1 MRSTSKPEEKR
12 LAGPPP
18 SQAMLLGCVP
28 IKHLALVLMLVQN
41 SGFVLV
47 MRYSRRQQAGAAGAA
62 QYNAS
67 VVVVLQELFKLV
79 FCFVATSL
87 QDGTGAALATLQQT
101 QEASRVLVPAAC
113 FTLQNNILY
122 VALSNLEPLL
132 FQISYQIKTLLT
144 ALLSVQMF
152 KRAFTRWQWLSQLML
167 TAGVVLAQLN
177 EPPKAATSGGGGGGG
192 GDGEGAEQNLLLGL
206 AAVLTAA
213 ASSSYAS
220 VYFERL
226 LKDRSIAA
234 SVASSAAPP
243 ATLWQRN
250 THLCM
255 WTVPMNVALALVSE
269 GAAGGAGALVSAPLR
284 GFDRSTWLIIV
295 VNGLG
300 GLLVA
305 VVMKYADNILKGF
318 ATAGA
323 IILTGILAP
332 ALGLSPSPS
341 IMLLLG
347 AVLVI
352 GSLFLYAGAPAQKVN
367 KVSPQRTV

>member
-1 MRSTSKPEEKR
+1 MSSTPKAEDKR

-18 SQAMLLGCVP
+18 PTAMLLGCVP

-47 MRYSRRQQAGAAGAA
+47 MRYSRQQQAGAAGAA

-79 FCFVATSL
+79 FCFATTSL
-87 QDGTGAALATLQQT
+87 QDGMGAALATLRQT
-101 QEASRVLVPAAC
+101 HEASRVLVPAAC

-144 ALLSVQMF
+144 ALLSVHMF
-152 KRAFTRWQWLSQLML
+152 KRAFSRWQWLSQLML

-177 EPPKAATSGGGGGGG
+177 EPPKAPKGGGGGGE
-192 GDGEGAEQNLLLGL
+192 GEGAEQNLLLGL

-226 LKDRSIAA
+226 LKDRSLTA
-234 SVASSAAPP
+234 SVALSAAPP

-255 WTVPMNVALALVSE
+255 WTVPMNVALALATE

-284 GFDRSTWLIIV
+284 GFDPSTWLIIV

-323 IILTGILAP
+323 IILTGVLAP
-332 ALGLSPSPS
+332 ILGLSPAPS
-341 IMLLLG
+341 VMLLLG

-352 GSLFLYAGAPAQKVN
+352 SSLFLYAGTPAQKVN
-367 KVSPQRTV
+367 KVAPQRTV